1 MSHLNISNAGR
12 IITTA
17 PEKDLNQIADA
28 ICELITTKNDLIPTL
43 VQTLRACGYKA
54 AAL

>member
-1 MSHLNISNAGR
+1 MSKISINNAGR

-17 PEKDLNQIADA
+17 PEKDLKQIAGA